1 MKKIALKPVKIPLP
15 RDTNADVRM
24 AVAKAEAAMAEN
36 NNLIE
41 SVLNNIDGGVTITQT
56 GNVLHIS

>member
-15 RDTNADVRM
+15 RDINSDVRM
-24 AVAKAEAAMAEN
+24 SIAKAEQAMMEN

-41 SVLNNIDGGVTITQT
+41 NALNNLGGVTIVQT